1 MKSARLKGGGFNLK
15 DGNKAMVDKQ
25 DYGSTGVSPALG
37 KEDGAPSG
45 MTLCWKWPGGE
56 QVNGY

>member
-1 MKSARLKGGGFNLK
+1 MKLSAMTKMAYR
-15 DGNKAMVDKQ
+15 NKAMVDKQ